1 MAGEQIT
8 TDGQVEWNG
17 LLMGPGTDYDLIT
30 ISGWLGAPGSDRVTI
45 NRPGRHGGLPGQLR
59 ATERV
64 INAEFAF
71 GGELLTASFAQV
83 RDVMA
88 MAFAWNENPVEQEL
102 VVRMNGLATVVNA
115 RVINFDMPTVT
126 STYNQ
131 GEGFASV
138 QWVATDPKRYG
149 TSLKTYSTELPPAIE
164 TGLSFELAFPLS
176 FGEDVEVGGSM
187 VLVNNGNAHAWPVWE
202 VIGPITGPV
211 ITCQETGNVLQFDTD
226 FEIADGQVLRI
237 DTDTGTV
244 TLGGVNRRTELAE
257 AEWFSIPPRS
267 SGKEVRFTA
276 SGGTGTLVGY
286 VRDAYFI

>member
-30 ISGWLGAPGSDRVTI
+30 ISGWYGAPGSNRVTI

-64 INAEFAF
+64 IEAEFAF
-71 GGELLTASFAQV
+71 GGELLSGSFASV
-83 RDVMA
+83 RSA
-88 MAFAWNENPVEQEL
+88 AAAAFAWDENPVEQEL
-102 VVRMNGLATVVNA
+102 AVRMDGLSTLVNA
-115 RVINFDMPTVT
+115 RVINYEMPTAT

-131 GEGFASV
+131 GEGFIAV

-149 TSLKTYSTELPPAIE
+149 IDLKTYSTELPDPIE
-164 TGLSFELAFPLS
+164 TGLAFPLAFPLS
-176 FGEDVEVGGSM
+176 FGVDVEVGGSV

-211 ITCQETGNVLQFDTD
+211 ITCQETGNVLQFNSD
-226 FEIADGQVLRI
+226 FEVADGQVLRI
-237 DTDTGTV
+237 DTDTGRV
-244 TLGGVNRRTELAE
+244 TLGGVNRRNELAV
-257 AEWFSIPPRS
+257 AEWFSIPPRP

-276 SGGTGTLVGY
+276 SGGSGTLVGY
-286 VRDAYFI
+286 VRDAYFT